1 MNYQET
7 LDWLFGL
14 EARGIKFG
22 LENTAE
28 LLRRM
33 GNPQN
38 EFRSVHVGG
47 TNGKGSVSALISSS
61 LREAGYRV
69 GLYTSPHIVDFGER
83 IQVDGKTL
91 TKEDMLR
98 LAEVVR
104 KISTQMADE
113 DPERRMTFFE
123 LTTTM
128 AFARFAEMS
137 VDWAVIEVGMGG
149 RLDATNVIN
158 PECVVITRVGREHTE
173 FLGGTIDEIAYEKAG
188 ILKPGVVS
196 ITGAAKGEGLEVI
209 QSRADDLKS
218 PLRVLG
224 RDLRHR
230 VLSTSLDGTTMEV
243 EGGPTLFSHLPGR
256 FQGDNM
262 ALAYMALRE
271 IESSHLTE
279 EVISK
284 GMEQAVWP
292 GRLETIHTDPRIILD
307 ATHTAEGARAVASE
321 IEEMVEGD
329 IILVLGVLNDKDLDG
344 MARAFGSVSTSAIAT
359 SPSSKRSFPASR
371 VEETLRAHCPDVV
384 RVDDVGEAI
393 QHAIDHADRDDTILI
408 TGSLYTIGEAR
419 RWWDSRKGR

>member
-7 LDWLFGL
+7 LDWLFSL
-14 EARGIKFG
+14 EAREIKFG

-33 GNPQN
+33 GDPQDK
-38 EFRSVHVGG
+38 FRSVHVGG

-61 LREAGYRV
+61 FREAGYRV

-83 IQVDGKTL
+83 IQVDGTPL
-91 TKEDMLR
+91 PKEDMLR
-98 LAEVVR
+98 LADVVR
-104 KISTQMADE
+104 KISSQMADE
-113 DPERRMTFFE
+113 SPERKMTFFE
-123 LTTTM
+123 LTTAM
-128 AFARFAEMS
+128 AFARFAEMN
-137 VDWAVIEVGMGG
+137 VNWAVIEVGMGG
-149 RLDATNVIN
+149 RLDATNVIK

-196 ITGAAKGEGLEVI
+196 VTGASRGEGLEVI
-209 QSRADDLKS
+209 QSRADDLQS

-224 RDLRHR
+224 RDLRYS
-230 VLSTSLDGTTMEV
+230 VLSSSLDGTTIEV

-256 FQGDNM
+256 FQGGNM
-262 ALAYMALRE
+262 ALAYMALRG
-271 IESSHLTE
+271 IKSSHLTE

-284 GMEQAVWP
+284 GMENVVWP

-307 ATHTAEGARAVASE
+307 ATHTGEGARVVASE
-321 IEEMVEGD
+321 IKEMVEGD
-329 IILVLGVLNDKDLDG
+329 IILVLGVLGDKDLDE
-344 MARAFGSVSTSAIAT
+344 MARAFGSVSASAIAT

-371 VEETLRAHCPDVV
+371 VEEALRAHCSNVM

-393 QHAIDHADRDDTILI
+393 QLAIDHADQGDTILI

-419 RWWDSRKGR
+419 RWWDSRQGR